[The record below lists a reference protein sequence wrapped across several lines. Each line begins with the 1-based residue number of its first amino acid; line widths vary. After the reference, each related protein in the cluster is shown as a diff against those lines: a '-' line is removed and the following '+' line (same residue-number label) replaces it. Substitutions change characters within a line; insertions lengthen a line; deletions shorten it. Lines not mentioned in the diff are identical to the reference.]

1 MLIGLIIFAT
11 ISIVLLSVTV
21 VFWIIFNYDGADYY
35 DNITKLKWKDVKEIY
50 LENPERWSYE
60 EDIPIIKIL
69 IFHDGS
75 SFRGVR
81 IRLSFIDYI
90 ILKINSW
97 IYKFQMVK
105 EDYSEALDII
115 NKTRQ
120 FDKEN
125 KK

>member
-1 MLIGLIIFAT
+1 MLIGLIVFAA
-11 ISIVLLSVTV
+11 ILIILLGVTV
-21 VFWIIFNYDGADYY
+21 VFWIIFNYSDTDYY
-35 DNITKLKWKDVKEIY
+35 ANIAKLKWKDVKEIY

-60 EDIPIIKIL
+60 EDIPEIKIL

-90 ILKINSW
+90 ILIINSW
-97 IYKFQMVK
+97 IYKFQMRK
-105 EDYSEALDII
+105 EDYNEALDII

-120 FDKEN
+120 YDKEKN
-125 KK
+125 K